1 MNSEGMT
8 LVYMLT
14 QEKNTG
20 LTFAED
26 PGTLML
32 QILLTLLTSGMKSN
46 KLGKEYFTMKMV
58 IHKFQH
64 CLGKVIDLFLRI
76 LRIFL

>member
-1 MNSEGMT
+1 MNLEGMT
-8 LVYMLT
+8 LEYMLT
-14 QEKNTG
+14 PEKNTG

-46 KLGKEYFTMKMV
+46 KLGIEYFTMKMV
-58 IHKFQH
+58 IHKFQN
-64 CLGKVIDLFLRI
+64 CLGKVIDLFFQHLII
-76 LRIFL
+76 LW